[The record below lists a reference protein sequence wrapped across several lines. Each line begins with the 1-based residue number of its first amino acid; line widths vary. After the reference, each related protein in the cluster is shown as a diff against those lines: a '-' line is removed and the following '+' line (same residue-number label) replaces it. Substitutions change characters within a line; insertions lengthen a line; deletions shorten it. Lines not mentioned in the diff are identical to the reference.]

1 MFLVKIIDLQMY
13 NKTASVSNKILD
25 ELFETV
31 EVIGI
36 EQTIKTLQEAKMGSL
51 LKQDV
56 NIDFILNMVSELT
69 AVPKQKILYGN
80 DRSDDKKMAIAVSVF
95 LIKNE
100 FEYSFSEL
108 KKIFNKDQSALCRY
122 YDIVQNM
129 SKKPKTD
136 FDKKLDSI
144 LKQMNLLL
152 TEKKLNNGK

>member
-1 MFLVKIIDLQMY
+1 MY